1 MYSNI
6 YQVELNSV
14 KPCKQRVMTLILTNR
29 EPILDNRREYSISYK
44 GTNNTSR
51 EKKRQNLQAD
61 SPIDGHQSWLT
72 VPKVNNNILLKTTK
86 FYGNSLSLSESKPI
100 TLSIR
105 SCTKRKINTRENNR
119 D

>member
-1 MYSNI
+1 
-6 YQVELNSV
+6 
-14 KPCKQRVMTLILTNR
+14 
-29 EPILDNRREYSISYK
+29 
-44 GTNNTSR
+44 
-51 EKKRQNLQAD
+51 
-61 SPIDGHQSWLT
+61 
-72 VPKVNNNILLKTTK
+72 VNNNILLKTTK